1 MPQECKVEADSRP
14 ATGTGL
20 GAGTSGFKG
29 QALFPGTPES
39 PASIPSPVLARLGEL
54 PILHCPANHLPP
66 SMCLPHCVIIT
77 SASLTHFTC
86 AQADA
91 NEAVRSWWQ
100 CTCGQLL
107 PPPRPSTEP
116 SPKVQGAYTSVCRGD
131 MFCGDITKQWQ
142 ACRRWGSKYHRR
154 LQAPGK
160 ASEVV

>member
-1 MPQECKVEADSRP
+1 MAAGNTRVHWLHNCKGAKDKRCPRNGKVEADSRP

-107 PPPRPSTEP
+107 PPPSPSTEP
-116 SPKVQGAYTSVCRGD
+116 SPKVQGAYLCLYGRHVLWR
-131 MFCGDITKQWQ
+131 
-142 ACRRWGSKYHRR
+142 HH
-154 LQAPGK
+154 K
-160 ASEVV
+160 AVAGL